1 MIRGIIFDL
10 DGTLGDTLPLCV
22 RAFRASI
29 EPLTSRSLGDAE
41 IIATFGPS
49 EEGTIRQLVPDH
61 YEQALA
67 AYLHHYDAMHDLCPA
82 PFPGIPELL
91 QFLKSNGIRIAMVTG
106 KGPHSTVIS
115 LERFGLT
122 SFFEFVETGSPSGPV
137 KAAGIAAVLD
147 RWKDLS
153 PDDVIYVGDA
163 PSDITASRKAGIAV
177 IGAAWAPTAEPE
189 QLKAMQ
195 PDELF
200 FTVREFREWVGS
212 KIIAPPPSA

>member
-10 DGTLGDTLPLCV
+10 DGTLGDTLPLCI
-22 RAFRASI
+22 RAFRASM
-29 EPLTSRSLGDAE
+29 EPLAARGLSDAE

-49 EEGTIRQLVPDH
+49 EEGTIRLLIPDH

-67 AYLHHYDAMHDLCPA
+67 AYLQHYAAMHDLCPA

-91 QFLKSNGIRIAMVTG
+91 EFLKNQGIRIALVTG

-115 LERFGLT
+115 LERFGLR
-122 SFFEFVETGSPSGPV
+122 SFFEFVETGSPAGPV
-137 KAAGIAAVLD
+137 KAAGITAVLG
-147 RWKDLS
+147 RWSDLPPNS
-153 PDDVIYVGDA
+153 VIYIGDA
-163 PSDITASRKAGIAV
+163 PSDITASRKAGVAV

-189 QLKAMQ
+189 QLAAME

-200 FTVREFREWVGS
+200 YSVEEFRGWVEGE
-212 KIIAPPPSA
+212 IGR

>member
-10 DGTLGDTLPLCV
+10 DGTLGDTLPLCI

-29 EPLTSRSLGDAE
+29 EPLAARSLSDAE
-41 IIATFGPS
+41 IIASFGPS
-49 EEGTIRQLVPDH
+49 EEGTIRLLIPDH
-61 YEQALA
+61 YDQALA
-67 AYLHHYDAMHDLCPA
+67 AYLQGYAAMHDLCPA

-91 QFLKSNGIRIAMVTG
+91 QFLKRRAVRIALVTG
-106 KGPHSTVIS
+106 KGPHSTAIS

-122 SFFEFVETGSPSGPV
+122 AFFEFVETGSPAGPV
-137 KAAGIAAVLD
+137 KAAGIATVLG
-147 RWKDLS
+147 RWSDLS

-163 PSDITASRKAGIAV
+163 PSDITASRRAGVAV

-189 QLKAMQ
+189 QLAAME

-200 FTVREFREWVGS
+200 YSVEEFREWVEGD
-212 KIIAPPPSA
+212 IGR